1 MTGSGSGDDALRRLA
16 RNAGMATEQLDARR
30 LSRVLRQTCRSAPGR
45 GRTRVAVQRA
55 GSGSIDEMHAIAG
68 GAPQHHV
75 CLIAAG
81 RVVRK
86 PGLDLLTRHRAS
98 VDNADHIEF

>member
-1 MTGSGSGDDALRRLA
+1 MTRSVASPAMQASRVRGLAVGRL
-16 RNAGMATEQLDARR
+16 

>member
-1 MTGSGSGDDALRRLA
+1 MTRSVASPAMQASRVRGLAVGRL
-16 RNAGMATEQLDARR
+16 

-68 GAPQHHV
+68 GAPQDHIGPV
-75 CLIAAG
+75 ATG

-86 PGLDLLTRHRAS
+86 PGLDLLTRRGAS
-98 VDNADHIEF
+98 VGYADHVEL